1 MKRNVVIPTDFSMD
15 ALKTLKEVLQH
26 SDQGQQYNII
36 LLHSALLDDSITDLM
51 FYSKSKLL
59 KKYSNEAFN
68 SGLAIIRN
76 KFEDRINSLRVEL
89 FTGFTQSAWDN
100 FVEANQVNEIF
111 VPSNYTE
118 SNMPKQ
124 SIRLMD
130 FMENGKADIQK
141 VSIQISDSISSKSQV
156 SEIFTNQVAG

>member
-26 SDQGQQYNII
+26 SQDNQQYNII

-51 FYSKSKLL
+51 FYSKGKLL
-59 KKYSNEAFN
+59 KKYSNEAFDH
-68 SGLAIIRN
+68 AVEIIQN
-76 KFEDRINSLRVEL
+76 KFGDRINSLRVDL

-100 FVEANQVNEIF
+100 FVEANQVDMIYIPN
-111 VPSNYTE
+111 NYTE
-118 SNMPKQ
+118 ASLPKQ

-130 FMENGKADIQK
+130 FMENGRAEIQE
-141 VSIQISDSISSKSQV
+141 VSIQSTDSKASKGQV
-156 SEIFTNQVAG
+156 SEIFSNQVAG